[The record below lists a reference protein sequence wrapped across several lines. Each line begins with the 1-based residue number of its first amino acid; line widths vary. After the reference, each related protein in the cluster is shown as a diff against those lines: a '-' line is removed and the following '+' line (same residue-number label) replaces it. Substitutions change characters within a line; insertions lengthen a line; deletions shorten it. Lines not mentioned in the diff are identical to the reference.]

1 MVPSS
6 ALQVSDESTPG
17 EGKGWCHWSQAPP
30 HDNPFLAAATC
41 SHLGQELLVAGGNVV
56 DAGVGAALCLAVVHP
71 HATGL
76 GQ

>member
-1 MVPSS
+1 MLGVAQGKKGAGLLVPAPHLKTVPS
-6 ALQVSDESTPG
+6 LT
-17 EGKGWCHWSQAPP
+17 
-30 HDNPFLAAATC
+30 AAEC
-41 SHLGQELLVAGGNVV
+41 SHLGRELFVAGGNIV